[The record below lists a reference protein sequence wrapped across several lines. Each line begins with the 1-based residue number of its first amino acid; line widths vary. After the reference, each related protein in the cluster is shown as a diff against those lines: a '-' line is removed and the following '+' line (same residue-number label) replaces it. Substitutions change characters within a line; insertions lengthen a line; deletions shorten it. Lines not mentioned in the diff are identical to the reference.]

1 MISLQSSRRLASAA
15 VVIAFVSTSSPLH
28 QSRLHAQQSKQQ
40 AAPPAKAPAGLDT
53 AAIDRAIGKSGQAMA
68 GDVYRVAFP
77 RSDLSVTV
85 GGVKVKPGFA
95 LGSWAAFKAAGA
107 GASGARGAVVHGDLV
122 LLDSEVNPV
131 ISALF
136 QHDMQITA
144 VHNHLINDTPH
155 VSYVHYWGQGDAATL
170 AANVKDVLSKSKTPI
185 SAPPATPTATSG
197 AANDDLPA
205 DQIQQAIGLKG
216 TVSNGVLALSVPR
229 PETIQMMGV
238 TLPPSMG
245 MATAI
250 NFQSAGAGKV
260 AATGDFVMIADEVNR
275 VARQLRQHNIGVTA
289 LHNHMLHGTP
299 ELYFMHFWGE
309 GDAQSIATGLKA
321 AIGELKK

>member
-1 MISLQSSRRLASAA
+1 MITLQSSRRLASAA
-15 VVIAFVSTSSPLH
+15 VAIAFISTSSPFRQFH
-28 QSRLHAQQSKQQ
+28 LHAQQSKQQ
-40 AAPPAKAPAGLDT
+40 AAPKAPAGLDT

-68 GDVYRVAFP
+68 GDVYRVSFP
-77 RSDLSVTV
+77 RSDLHVAV
-85 GGVKVKPGFA
+85 GGVNVKAGFA
-95 LGSWAAFKAAGA
+95 LGSWAAFKAA
-107 GASGARGAVVHGDLV
+107 SGGAVVHGDLV

-170 AANVKDVLSKSKTPI
+170 AANVKDVLSKTKTPI
-185 SAPPATPTATSG
+185 SASPAPTATSG
-197 AANDDLPA
+197 SANDDLPA
-205 DQIQQAIGLKG
+205 DQIQQAIGIKG
-216 TVSNGVLALSVPR
+216 TVTNGVLALSVPR

-275 VARQLRQHNIGVTA
+275 VARQLRQHNIGITA

-309 GDAQSIATGLKA
+309 GDAQSIASGLKA
-321 AIGELKK
+321 AIGELKR